1 MDNGKVMGRRQ
12 FFSKFF
18 PVLTETIIEKTKDE
32 TKISANSSVVN
43 SSVVNS
49 SVVSYSVVSY
59 SVAKQADILDKVE
72 VTDAVEESGVR
83 KFPWVGM

>member
-32 TKISANSSVVN
+32 TKISTNSSI
-43 SSVVNS
+43 
-49 SVVSYSVVSY
+49 
-59 SVAKQADILDKVE
+59 AKQAIILGKAE
-72 VTDAVEESGVR
+72 VVEEVEENGGR
-83 KFPWVGM
+83 KYPWVGM

>member
-18 PVLTETIIEKTKDE
+18 PVLTETIVEKTKDE
-32 TKISANSSVVN
+32 TKIATNSSVVN

-49 SVVSYSVVSY
+49 SIVNSSI
-59 SVAKQADILDKVE
+59 AKQAIVLEKAE
-72 VTDAVEESGVR
+72 VVEEVEENGGR
-83 KFPWVGM
+83 KYPWVGM

>member
-18 PVLTETIIEKTKDE
+18 PVLTETIVEKTKDE
-32 TKISANSSVVN
+32 TKISTNSSVVN
-43 SSVVNS
+43 SSI
-49 SVVSYSVVSY
+49 
-59 SVAKQADILDKVE
+59 AKQAIVLEKAKV
-72 VTDAVEESGVR
+72 VEEVEENSGR

>member
-43 SSVVNS
+43 SSVV
-49 SVVSYSVVSY
+49 SY

-72 VTDAVEESGVR
+72 VTDEVEESGVR

>member
-32 TKISANSSVVN
+32 TKIATNSSVVN
-43 SSVVNS
+43 SSI
-49 SVVSYSVVSY
+49 
-59 SVAKQADILDKVE
+59 AKQVIALEKAE
-72 VTDAVEESGVR
+72 VVEEVEENGGR
-83 KFPWVGM
+83 KYPWVGM

>member
-18 PVLTETIIEKTKDE
+18 PVLTETIVEKTKDE
-32 TKISANSSVVN
+32 TKIATNSSVVN
-43 SSVVNS
+43 SSI
-49 SVVSYSVVSY
+49 
-59 SVAKQADILDKVE
+59 AKQAIVLEKAKV
-72 VTDAVEESGVR
+72 VEEVEENSGR